1 MSWSAD
7 ALDKGAAA
15 TKDTRAAALMR
26 KIATSI
32 RGRRAP
38 YEEELISRL
47 SVLAALCIELR
58 IDTVC
63 DIREACA
70 VWSKEAGGYM
80 LTRNVND
87 DGTADLGWIQINDLW
102 KQPDRIRLSRIES
115 LVYFR
120 DVIAPAFVK
129 QGKRPLDAFNASNVD
144 WAAHL
149 PYVDE
154 AFRRVTKPHPTKPA
168 GLLALG
174 TPTLRS

>member
-15 TKDTRAAALMR
+15 TKDGRAAALMR
-26 KIATSI
+26 KIAATI
-32 RGRRAP
+32 RARRAP

-47 SVLAALCIELR
+47 CVLVALCIELR

-70 VWSKEAGGYM
+70 VWSKEAGGYVST
-80 LTRNVND
+80 LNRNG
-87 DGTADLGWIQINDLW
+87 DGTVDLGWIQINDLW

-115 LVYFR
+115 LVFFR
-120 DVIAPAFVK
+120 DVIAPAFVR
-129 QGKRPLDAFNASNVD
+129 QGKRPLDAFNASDVD
-144 WAAHL
+144 WVSHL

-154 AFRRVTKPHPTKPA
+154 AIRRVSRPHPTKPA
-168 GLLALG
+168 GLVTLG
-174 TPTLRS
+174 TPLLRS